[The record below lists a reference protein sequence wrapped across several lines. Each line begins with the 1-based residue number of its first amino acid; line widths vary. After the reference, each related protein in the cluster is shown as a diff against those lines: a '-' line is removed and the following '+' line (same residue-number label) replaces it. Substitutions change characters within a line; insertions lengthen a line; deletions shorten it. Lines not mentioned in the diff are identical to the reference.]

1 MDAEIRPPTLLDLP
15 SYLAGA
21 AARVGHRLLVEAL
34 ATHDLRLPH
43 FAVLTALSDFGPLP
57 QHELADRLAINRS
70 HLVGYL
76 DDIEQRGLVQ
86 RERDA
91 QDRRRQH
98 VALTPTGRV
107 QLRDL
112 HQVALRA
119 QAEFLQALTQD
130 EQQTLIALLRRVLNA
145 NDKARLESDAPAVP
159 RPGASGRTGR
169 RGS

>member
-1 MDAEIRPPTLLDLP
+1 MDNELRPPTLLGLP

-34 ATHDLRLPH
+34 ATHELRLPH

-86 RERDA
+86 RERDP
-91 QDRRRQH
+91 QDRRRQY
-98 VALTPTGRV
+98 VALTPSGRA
-107 QLRDL
+107 QLRRL
-112 HQVALRA
+112 HDVALRS
-119 QAEFLQALTQD
+119 QAEFLQALTEH
-130 EQQTLIALLRRVLNA
+130 EQQTLITLLRRVLNA
-145 NDKARLESDAPAVP
+145 NDKTRLEPEV
-159 RPGASGRTGR
+159 
-169 RGS
+169 

>member
-1 MDAEIRPPTLLDLP
+1 MDDEIRPPTLLGLP

-43 FAVLTALSDFGPLP
+43 FAVRTALSDFGPLP

-86 RERDA
+86 RERDPH
-91 QDRRRQH
+91 DRRRQN
-98 VALTPTGRV
+98 VALTPSGRT
-107 QLRDL
+107 QLRRL
-112 HQVALRA
+112 HDVALRS
-119 QAEFLQALTQD
+119 QAEFLRVLTEH
-130 EQQTLIALLRRVLNA
+130 EQQTLVTLLRRVLNA
-145 NDKARLESDAPAVP
+145 NDRTRLEPKA
-159 RPGASGRTGR
+159 
-169 RGS
+169 

>member
-1 MDAEIRPPTLLDLP
+1 MDDEIRPPTLLGLP

-86 RERDA
+86 RERDP

-98 VALTPTGRV
+98 VALTPAGRTR
-107 QLRDL
+107 LRRL
-112 HQVALRA
+112 HDVALRS
-119 QAEFLQALTQD
+119 QAEFLRALT
-130 EQQTLIALLRRVLNA
+130 EHERQTLITLLRRVLNA
-145 NDKARLESDAPAVP
+145 DDRTRLEPEA
-159 RPGASGRTGR
+159 
-169 RGS
+169 

>member
-1 MDAEIRPPTLLDLP
+1 MDDEFRPPTLLGLP

-76 DDIEQRGLVQ
+76 DEIEQRGLVQ
-86 RERDA
+86 RERDS

-98 VALTPTGRV
+98 VALTASGRTR
-107 QLRDL
+107 LRRL
-112 HQVALRA
+112 HDVALRSQA
-119 QAEFLQALTQD
+119 QFLQSLTED
-130 EQQTLIALLRRVLNA
+130 ERETLVTLLRRVLDA
-145 NDKARLESDAPAVP
+145 DDRTRLEPDA
-159 RPGASGRTGR
+159 
-169 RGS
+169 

>member
-1 MDAEIRPPTLLDLP
+1 MLRGMDDEFRPPTLLGLP

-76 DDIEQRGLVQ
+76 DDIEQRDLVR
-86 RERDA
+86 RERDP
-91 QDRRRQH
+91 QDRRRQL
-98 VALTPTGRV
+98 VALTASGRA
-107 QLRDL
+107 QMRRL
-112 HQVALRA
+112 HEVALRS
-119 QAEFLQALTQD
+119 QAEFLHALTQP
-130 EQQTLIALLRRVLNA
+130 EQETLVALLRRVINA
-145 NDKARLESDAPAVP
+145 NDKDRLA
-159 RPGASGRTGR
+159 
-169 RGS
+169 